1 MIAERPMPPARR
13 WPRSPF
19 HLGGVEHR
27 ADAGGDA
34 AAEQAD
40 LFQRGVRVDLGQE
53 ISGST
58 VYSLKVE
65 VPM

>member
-1 MIAERPMPPARR
+1 MPP
-13 WPRSPF
+13 SPKMATLTLF
-19 HLGGVEHR
+19 HLGGVHHG

-34 AAEQAD
+34 AAEQTD
-40 LFQRGVRVDLGQE
+40 LFQRAVGSTLAME